1 LHVAG
6 PGDGVPRQ
14 AEPAGL
20 TAEAGRRAN
29 RASLAPNGMD
39 EIAIA
44 AVHERARQVIRV
56 SGS

>member
-39 EIAIA
+39 EIAIT
-44 AVHERARQVIRV
+44 AVLERAAL
-56 SGS
+56 